1 MSVSV
6 QTGQTKSANG
16 ITMISESLKSALG
29 EQVIL
34 LMQIHAPAQEAKTVE
49 KESKTIVKHSLLETE
64 GEATSRLDGT
74 LKEINGFFKGLI
86 VSQKVEDIH
95 AIIAIIDN
103 DNVLHVSHAGRAEAY
118 VVRGGGASQITEYTR
133 GKPTPAF
140 VHIASGG
147 LEAKDSL
154 ILSTQRL
161 LRTFTPA
168 QLVQLAQREDQL
180 LTEVKVALEAEKE
193 MAALATLEVDGSSS
207 TAAKPLAKKGTT
219 NRRGRRSAQSAPI
232 ATILAENLKSAG
244 QRIQEAFTATD
255 KLNAVKSKSAS
266 FLTDLKD
273 PKKKR
278 RSHFL
283 LLAGI
288 LALFIVIW
296 SVVNLSAYSKRSQTR
311 AELQQIIEE
320 IEKDIQTAEN
330 RYLTGEADSA
340 NAILQRAEERT
351 KQVMDNED
359 KVFREEAHNLL
370 GQIRTKSEEINNI
383 VRITP
388 RTVVNIAAENPDV
401 LTVGLIGLE
410 DGEFIAYDHQDVY
423 RILLNAVEAPERI
436 TDDELLLQGT
446 FFDRYKTLVFQTN
459 ANSVIEIIADQPTSM
474 KTEDAAGWINGVSI
488 HAYLRFLYVLSAEN
502 NQIYKYERFS
512 NRYSAPTQYNVNGDL
527 RNSVDMAIDGNVY
540 VLKEGGEVVKLFRGE
555 VQQFVVRQL
564 PEEALSTA
572 AKVFK
577 VLDGNLYF
585 LDPIQSRVIVVT
597 DGGETGEAS
606 YVRQYVLEGDIGELK
621 DVYVDPDET
630 LLYVL
635 GEKQLYAVDLK

>member
-1 MSVSV
+1 
-6 QTGQTKSANG
+6 
-16 ITMISESLKSALG
+16 MISESLKSALG

-34 LMQIHAPAQEAKTVE
+34 LMQIHAPTAEAKTVE

-64 GEATSRLDGT
+64 GEAASRLDGT

-86 VSQKVEDIH
+86 VSKKVEDIH
-95 AIIAIIDN
+95 AIIVIIDN

-118 VVRGGGASQITEYTR
+118 VVRGGAASQITEYTR

-147 LEAKDSL
+147 LEPRDVL

-168 QLVQLAQREDQL
+168 QLSQLVQREDQL
-180 LTEVKVALEAEKE
+180 LPELQVALEAEKE
-193 MAALATLEVDGSSS
+193 IASLATVTVDGSGS
-207 TAAKPLAKKGTT
+207 TAAKPLQSKTT
-219 NRRGRRSAQSAPI
+219 TGRRGRRSAQSAPI
-232 ATILAENLKSAG
+232 ATVLMDSVRSAG
-244 QRIQEAFTATD
+244 ERIKEAVGSTD
-255 KLNAVKSKSAS
+255 KLEAVRTKSAS
-266 FLTDLKD
+266 FLTDLKN

-278 RSHFL
+278 RSHLL

-288 LALFIVIW
+288 LAIFLVIW

-330 RYLTGEADSA
+330 RYLTGEPDSA
-340 NAILQRAEERT
+340 NAILERAEERA

-370 GQIRTKSEEINNI
+370 GQIRTKAEEINNI

-388 RTVVNIAAENPDV
+388 RTVVNIATENPDV

-423 RILLNAVEAPERI
+423 RVLLNSVEDAERI
-436 TDDELLLQGT
+436 VDDELLVQGA

-474 KTEDAAGWINGVSI
+474 KTEDAAGWISGVDI
-488 HAYLRFLYVLSAEN
+488 EAYLRFLYVLSPEN

-512 NRYSAPTQYNVNGDL
+512 KRYSAPTQYNVNADL

-540 VLKEGGEVVKLFRGE
+540 VLQEGGEVTKLFRGE
-555 VQQFVVRQL
+555 VQQFIVRQL
-564 PEEALSTA
+564 PEGALSTA
-572 AKVFK
+572 TKIFK
-577 VLDGNLYF
+577 ALDGNIYF
-585 LDPIQSRVIVVT
+585 LDPVQSRVIVIT
-597 DGGETGEAS
+597 DGGATGEAS
-606 YVRQYVLEGDIGELK
+606 YVRQYVLEGDIGELQ
-621 DVYVDPDET
+621 DLYVDPDET

-635 GEKQLYAVDLK
+635 GEKQLYAVDLR